1 MDYKVIGEFI
11 ASLRKAKGMTQQNL
25 ADELHV
31 SNRTVSKWERGEG
44 IPEISTLIVL
54 AEIFNISV
62 EELIAGRR
70 LESHQT
76 TESKKQIKYLINKK
90 IKNYGNLILISR
102 LSMIIGYILLL
113 TIGYATFR
121 SIWSSGIT
129 SIIYVI
135 SIGIMIIANTQLSTF
150 INMDEQISELDKIKL
165 KYKYNINTFYTLLLL
180 IGLIILSLPI
190 IIYSDAYSIL
200 SSSYYLESVPYLLL
214 LIVVI
219 YIIAH
224 IVFQYIMA
232 IKGYIKVVK
241 INIIRSILIIITF
254 IVPFIVNSFLPIYT
268 LSNNVEKISYFNNEP
283 ACLNIINW
291 KDFYENY
298 YVTSKYKITK
308 IDGEKYYQ
316 YDKSKQLPVKD
327 GKKYI
332 HIFENMK
339 SAYFTNNQ
347 CYVTYYPLI
356 KEPITLSY
364 YGVVL
369 IIEYT
374 LIGATWGII
383 KLIKNKKRV

>member
-1 MDYKVIGEFI
+1 
-11 ASLRKAKGMTQQNL
+11 
-25 ADELHV
+25 
-31 SNRTVSKWERGEG
+31 
-44 IPEISTLIVL
+44 
-54 AEIFNISV
+54 
-62 EELIAGRR
+62 
-70 LESHQT
+70 
-76 TESKKQIKYLINKK
+76 
-90 IKNYGNLILISR
+90 
-102 LSMIIGYILLL
+102 ILLL

-308 IDGEKYYQ
+308 IDGEKYY
-316 YDKSKQLPVKD
+316 
-327 GKKYI
+327 
-332 HIFENMK
+332 
-339 SAYFTNNQ
+339 
-347 CYVTYYPLI
+347 
-356 KEPITLSY
+356 
-364 YGVVL
+364 
-369 IIEYT
+369 
-374 LIGATWGII
+374 
-383 KLIKNKKRV
+383 